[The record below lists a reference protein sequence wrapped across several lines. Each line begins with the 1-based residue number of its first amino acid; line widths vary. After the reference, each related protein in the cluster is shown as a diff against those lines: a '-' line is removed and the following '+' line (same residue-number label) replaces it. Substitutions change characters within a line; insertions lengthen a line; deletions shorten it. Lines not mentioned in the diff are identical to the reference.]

1 MKMKAIVE
9 TRSKRA
15 RRSLRREPAET
26 NHIEKQDN
34 DHSNTKQESPQNLR
48 REPAETNHIEKQ
60 NNDYSNTKQESPQKP
75 PQRARRN

>member
-48 REPAETNHIEKQ
+48 KEPAEASAEACAAANYDKKNRMSI
-60 NNDYSNTKQESPQKP
+60 
-75 PQRARRN
+75 